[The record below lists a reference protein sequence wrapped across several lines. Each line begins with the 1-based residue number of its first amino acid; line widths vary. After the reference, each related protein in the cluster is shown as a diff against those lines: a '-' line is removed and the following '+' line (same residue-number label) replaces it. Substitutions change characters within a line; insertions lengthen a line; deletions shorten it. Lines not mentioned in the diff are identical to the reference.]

1 MQSDLV
7 SNVFAALARRA
18 PELHWYAI
26 ADSAMQRDLP
36 DAISTQGMSH
46 CLFDAPE
53 GAPVAKLAPHLVRLA
68 SPLSPDAAW
77 RYIER
82 YAASTQALTVLA
94 TAMEFDQL
102 LTQLSACL
110 EIMLPDGTEM
120 FLAYWDPAILG
131 ALLGDAGAPSK
142 LGVLR
147 KEQAAKLAAGIEGWW
162 YWNRLGELR
171 LAPQVEA
178 GTEPAAGMLRL
189 TQPQVDALVDVSVPD
204 LVLYHVELNQPH
216 LIEDF
221 SAPQKFMYASEA
233 VEEAW
238 ALGLT
243 TQWEL
248 VCYTCMK
255 LIYKERWH
263 ADEAILKLLDQVK
276 RKDMRFKEAVELLP

>member
-7 SNVFAALARRA
+7 SNVFAPLAREA
-18 PELHWYAI
+18 PELHWYAV

-36 DAISTQGMSH
+36 GAISTQGLSH

-53 GAPVAKLAPHLVRLA
+53 GAPVAKLAPYLVRLGT
-68 SPLSPDAAW
+68 PLAPDAAW

-82 YAASTQALTVLA
+82 YASATQALTVLA
-94 TAMEFDQL
+94 TTMEFDEL

-110 EIMLPDGTEM
+110 EVVLPDGTEM

-131 ALLGDAGAPSK
+131 ALLGDADKPGAE
-142 LGVLR
+142 GVLR
-147 KEQAAKLAAGIEGWW
+147 KEQAAKLAGGIARWW
-162 YWNRLGELR
+162 YWNRLGEIR

-178 GTEPAAGMLRL
+178 VTEAAAGNLRL

-204 LVLYHVELNQPH
+204 LVLYYVELNQPH
-216 LIEDF
+216 LLNDF
-221 SAPQKFMYASEA
+221 SPIQKYLYMEDA

-248 VCYTCMK
+248 VCFTCMK
-255 LIYKERWH
+255 LIYKERWYS
-263 ADEAILKLLDQVK
+263 DGAIRDLLGQVQ
-276 RKDMRFKEAVELLP
+276 RKAMRFEDAVELLP